1 MLKEIEKFIKKN
13 QLKIKHTNS
22 KYKVLIADRTTQ
34 DTSYSNSL
42 AGFIFNQELH
52 SNIEVLTDLKKNNI
66 LFNVYESFNIKNI
79 KNISILN
86 FSFKNIFIYIKT
98 LLLLIISYFK
108 LIFLGS
114 DWFIKKFKVFDI
126 YFGDII
132 YDTYIRNNFRFKN
145 KNFFDL
151 YFLKLLIIT
160 LYRII
165 IINKILKKNNYI
177 ASICSS
183 HVGASISAIQMRLS
197 LKNKV
202 PVLSILSNNIKIYK
216 DIKDTYQQYF
226 KVKKNDLKNLI
237 KKDKNWKKKIDI
249 YLQNRFKGKIKQINA
264 IDAFKKTNKSAS
276 FERLLKKNKK
286 KYKYKKIGV
295 FAPHAFSDA
304 NYSSGPFLFRSF
316 YQQYIKT
323 IKILKK
329 SKDTLWIIKPHP
341 SSEIYKEQGL
351 IDNEI
356 RNINCDN
363 IILCPKKISTNYIL
377 KIADLL
383 ITGRGTIGIEYACIG
398 KKPIIAGDSFYS
410 NLGFTNQPKNFEKYK
425 KEILHSENNKL
436 TKKQIIN
443 AKKTLYF
450 LAFKNSHIKSKVVPF
465 TTFLEIDL
473 KKKIIN
479 QYFDKE
485 SLKKGILGNLFYKK
499 LVKNMSKK
507 SILNDDFYISLK
519 QIIKKQFNNEK
530 NIF

>member
-13 QLKIKHTNS
+13 ELKIKHTNS
-22 KYKVLIADRTTQ
+22 NSKVLIADRATQ
-34 DTSYSNSL
+34 DSVYANSL
-42 AGFIFNQELH
+42 AGFIFNQELKL
-52 SNIEVLTDLKKNNI
+52 NVEVLTDLKKNNI
-66 LFNVYESFNIKNI
+66 LYNVYESFNIGNI
-79 KNISILN
+79 INISILN
-86 FSFKNIFIYIKT
+86 FSFKNIFIYTKT
-98 LLLLIISYFK
+98 LILLIITYFK
-108 LIFLGS
+108 LFFFGS
-114 DWFIKKFKVFDI
+114 EWFVKKFKVLGI
-126 YFGDII
+126 YFGDVI

-160 LYRII
+160 LYRILL
-165 IINKILKKNNYI
+165 INKILKKNNYI

-202 PVLSILSNNIKIYK
+202 PVLSILSNHIKVYK

-226 KVKKNDLKNLI
+226 KVKKNDLKNLK
-237 KKDKNWKKKIDI
+237 KKDKNWKKKIDL

-264 IDAFKKTNKSAS
+264 IDAFKNKNNSTY
-276 FERLLKKNKK
+276 FEKFLKKNKK
-286 KYKYKKIGV
+286 KFKYKKIGV

-304 NYSSGPFLFRSF
+304 NYSSGPFLFMSF
-316 YQQYIKT
+316 YQQYVKT
-323 IKILKK
+323 INILKK
-329 SKDTLWIIKPHP
+329 SKDIFWIIKPHP
-341 SSEIYKEQGL
+341 SSNIYREQGL
-351 IDNEI
+351 IDHEI
-356 RNINCDN
+356 KNINCKN
-363 IILCPKKISTNYIL
+363 MLLCPKEISTSYIL

-398 KKPIIAGDSFYS
+398 KKPIIAGDAFYS

-425 KEILHSENNKL
+425 KEILNGKNNKL

-443 AKKTLYF
+443 AKKALYF

-473 KKKIIN
+473 KKKLID

-485 SLKKGILGNLFYKK
+485 SLKKGIGGNLFYKK